1 MQATRRR
8 GRVAATSSPLVSI
21 AAQIV
26 GKFRARLSYVSTF
39 IATSVAQLRFEVKGG
54 PPHANHGGGGGETP
68 GRCGTSSDGRPR
80 WRTPRILL
88 LYQP

>member
-54 PPHANHGGGGGETP
+54 PPHANVRIFDFPERGHSCPLGG
-68 GRCGTSSDGRPR
+68 
-80 WRTPRILL
+80 
-88 LYQP
+88 